1 MNYLS
6 AFDDSMVVGHLKA
19 ANSTDLDVLHSR
31 QKSLVSS
38 LELWRKLA
46 IVPMVPAGIWVLVG
60 IPALLLIVGIVPL
73 TMGSATIYGCVWCR
87 KRMAANIAVA
97 ESAYAKYIATLNPGA
112 PPLALSA
119 RHTVKASAGD

>member
-38 LELWRKLA
+38 LQLWRKLA
-46 IVPMVPAGIWVLVG
+46 IIPMIPGGAWVLIG
-60 IPALLLIVGIVPL
+60 IPGLLLIVGIIPL
-73 TMGSATIYGCVWCR
+73 TLGGATIYGCMWCR
-87 KRMAANIAVA
+87 KRMAANIVVA
-97 ESAYAKYIATLNPGA
+97 ESAYARYIATLNPVA
-112 PPLALSA
+112 PSPVL
-119 RHTVKASAGD
+119 